1 MGLTVSK
8 VSRKPKKKSAFDAFF
23 EAADQGNQQQAVKA
37 FEVAATK
44 PAVAAFESGGFDD
57 FFTAADAAPA
67 SVADAVNERLD
78 QSNRPDQGA
87 PPPPPPA
94 NQTYTQGAFTGT
106 ADDAAAATAAAEAAR
121 VQREAEAAAA
131 ANADRQR
138 REQEEATNRGLTDEV
153 MGAIRN
159 DPMGFSGGSNL
170 LNYRTSGGQSLNDLP
185 QGVQDQINAYLGG
198 GEYGNLLNT
207 ARDAD
212 PGTQLQR
219 VADEQRARDLAAQ
232 TEAAAREKREAAS
245 AAALAAQQAASTTQ
259 ASTAA
264 IDQAAPVVT
273 GDANVVAGVGGVAA
287 NQNTGLNAAIN
298 EQLAGTAGLNLESND
313 ELRRNQQALL
323 AELSNQAE
331 AAGKSAVTD
340 LALPDLTK
348 VNVPA
353 REMSTMEQAIDTR
366 LTDRLTGGQFLDPQ
380 SALTNEAEAQALE
393 RLQQDNFL
401 GESAGLDSAERRAMD
416 RMTND
421 NLLGANTGLDAAE
434 AAALKRMK
442 TGGSGV
448 DIEGVRTN
456 ADGSISRNLAMSAE
470 DIIRQRLLGGE
481 NPMMAAQRARVEKRY
496 GTSMDEGRE
505 MLNRLGVLRGG
516 DTADVF
522 NELTAGRDQQML
534 DVDAMGFDLQSQ
546 AIADALGYQ
555 GRRDQLGLA
564 NEELARAAIGDV
576 AGLAGQRDQRNVAEQ
591 SLQRGAI
598 SDVSDLAGQRD
609 QRGIA
614 EQGLRR
620 QAISDTL
627 PFQQRRDAIGLAE
640 QDLQRAAISDALGR
654 QGMID
659 DRDFAEAELTGALRG
674 SATLPARMAQA
685 GLQFDAAGLQQDV
698 ADRTLARLLTQTE
711 PTQRERFEEG
721 VRQSRFGEGLA
732 TRADLRAEEGLA
744 SELFGQVD
752 GRGSAPAR
760 QTLTGQTAQQD
771 LLNQELQRR
780 LAQSGDTRAEQ
791 ALQADLF
798 GEVEGIGSARART
811 TRGGEMDA
819 FNMAMQRAGL
829 MGTLDG
835 EDTMQQQQLAL
846 TEALQRAGLTG
857 TLDGEDTMQRQQLE
871 DALLSAGLDRRFATS
886 ADRRA
891 GQALEADL
899 FGEVS
904 GEGSDP
910 TVRSTLAG
918 QQFDAT
924 EDRAE
929 RALREDVATSR
940 LQRDLAEADVTGIYN
955 RADTRQANL
964 DRFNRQI
971 GEASLTGQFK
981 DQDTLAERGLSSDLL
996 TAESQREAM
1005 EDDLISTALDRT
1017 LAGRADTRDAMITQS
1032 GLATDRT
1039 NRRLAGTADDRAE
1052 RGLSSDLLTAESQR
1066 EAMTDDLISTALD
1079 RTLAGRAD
1087 TRAAMTTQSGLATD
1101 RTNRRLAGTAD
1112 DRAERGIT
1120 SDLLTAESQRA
1131 AMADD
1136 LTTAG
1141 LNRQFATSA
1150 DRRAGQAQDAALF
1163 GEVAGE
1169 GSDPTV
1175 RTTLEGTLARNADE
1189 RAQATQDRAFENE
1202 LITQLMTV
1210 YNDPNL
1216 AVSDPSMR
1224 IASILARRS
1233 GEAEEKLPQGTLE
1246 ASDTLR
1252 RLGLTDKEV
1261 DMVNQ
1266 GVPLEQIFRIRNEEG
1281 E

>member
-1 MGLTVSK
+1 MSDGITVSK
-8 VSRKPKKKSAFDAFF
+8 PAEEAEALRKKQR
-23 EAADQGNQQQAVKA
+23 E
-37 FEVAATK
+37 
-44 PAVAAFESGGFDD
+44 
-57 FFTAADAAPA
+57 
-67 SVADAVNERLD
+67 
-78 QSNRPDQGA
+78 
-87 PPPPPPA
+87 
-94 NQTYTQGAFTGT
+94 
-106 ADDAAAATAAAEAAR
+106 DAAAAAAEADR
-121 VQREAEAAAA
+121 LRREKEADDERRRQEKEADDERRRREDETA
-131 ANADRQR
+131 ANK
-138 REQEEATNRGLTDEV
+138 GVLDEV
-153 MGAIRN
+153 MGAIRTN
-159 DPMGFSGGSNL
+159 PMGFSGGANL

-185 QGVQDQINAYLGG
+185 QAVQDQINSFLGG
-198 GEYGNLLNT
+198 GDYGTLLNT

-348 VNVPA
+348 LNVPA

-416 RMTND
+416 RMTNE
-421 NLLGANTGLDAAE
+421 NLLGESTGLDAAE
-434 AAALKRMK
+434 AAALARMQE
-442 TGGSGV
+442 GGSGV
-448 DIEGVRTN
+448 DLEG
-456 ADGSISRNLAMSAE
+456 SLATSAE

-522 NELTAGRDQQML
+522 NELTTGRDQQML

-591 SLQRGAI
+591 DLQRGAI

-609 QRGIA
+609 QRGMA

-620 QAISDTL
+620 EAISDTL

-659 DRDFAEAELTGALRG
+659 DRDLAESQLTGAIRG
-674 SATLPARMAQA
+674 EATLPARMAQA
-685 GLQFDAAGLQQDV
+685 GLQFDAANLQQDV
-698 ADRTLARLLTQTE
+698 SDRTLARLLTQTE

-721 VRQSRFGEGLA
+721 VRQSRFGEGLS
-732 TRADLRAEEGLA
+732 TRADLRAEEELQ
-744 SELFGQVD
+744 SELYGEVA

-760 QTLTGQTAQQD
+760 QT
-771 LLNQELQRR
+771 
-780 LAQSGDTRAEQ
+780 
-791 ALQADLF
+791 
-798 GEVEGIGSARART
+798 
-811 TRGGEMDA
+811 RGGQMDA
-819 FNMAMQRAGL
+819 FNMA
-829 MGTLDG
+829 
-835 EDTMQQQQLAL
+835 LA
-846 TEALQRAGLTG
+846 RAGLTG
-857 TLDGEDTMQRQQLE
+857 TLDGEDTMQREELQQRML
-871 DALLSAGLDRRFATS
+871 DAQLDRTYAAS

-891 GQALEADL
+891 SQALQSDL
-899 FGEVS
+899 LTAQ
-904 GEGSDP
+904 DQ
-910 TVRSTLAG
+910 RRLAG
-918 QQFDAT
+918 TADTRAAAADVRAESA

-929 RALREDVATSR
+929 RALVD
-940 LQRDLAEADVTGIYN
+940 
-955 RADTRQANL
+955 
-964 DRFNRQI
+964 
-971 GEASLTGQFK
+971 
-981 DQDTLAERGLSSDLL
+981 DLL
-996 TAESQREAM
+996 SATEQRRVSTAADLRAES
-1005 EDDLISTALDRT
+1005 
-1017 LAGRADTRDAMITQS
+1017 
-1032 GLATDRT
+1032 
-1039 NRRLAGTADDRAE
+1039 ADDRAE
-1052 RGLSSDLLTAESQR
+1052 RGLVDDLLSATEQRRVSTAADLRAEAADVRAES
-1066 EAMTDDLISTALD
+1066 
-1079 RTLAGRAD
+1079 
-1087 TRAAMTTQSGLATD
+1087 
-1101 RTNRRLAGTAD
+1101 AD
-1112 DRAERGIT
+1112 DRAERALVD
-1120 SDLLTAESQRA
+1120 DLLSTTEQRRVST
-1131 AMADD
+1131 ADD
-1136 LTTAG
+1136 LRAESADDRAERALVDDLLSTTEQRRVSTAADLRAEAADTRAETAQTREMADRSIDQILASLPDDEDTNKLLNFLLNRADDPELADVFSNRITTNQTDIIPTVDNGGIVDIGEGMVRVTYGNGRVVTGPSDGLMPNGEFREEDAETVVEVRQGSASPVKRRYSDPRLKENVLYVGDSPSGLKIYEFDYKAG
-1141 LNRQFATSA
+1141 LGP
-1150 DRRAGQAQDAALF
+1150 AGRYRGVMANEIPQ
-1163 GEVAGE
+1163 
-1169 GSDPTV
+1169 
-1175 RTTLEGTLARNADE
+1175 NAV
-1189 RAQATQDRAFENE
+1189 
-1202 LITQLMTV
+1202 I
-1210 YNDPNL
+1210 
-1216 AVSDPSMR
+1216 S
-1224 IASILARRS
+1224 
-1233 GEAEEKLPQGTLE
+1233 QGF
-1246 ASDTLR
+1246 
-1252 RLGLTDKEV
+1252 LGQY
-1261 DMVNQ
+1261 DMVDYNK
-1266 GVPLEQIFRIRNEEG
+1266 VDVEFERIG
-1281 E
+1281 Y

>member
-121 VQREAEAAAA
+121 VQREAEAAAT

-159 DPMGFSGGSNL
+159 DPMGFSGGANL

-185 QGVQDQINAYLGG
+185 QAVQDQINSFLGG

-207 ARDAD
+207 TRDAD

-232 TEAAAREKREAAS
+232 NEAAARAKREAAS
-245 AAALAAQQAASTTQ
+245 AAALAAQQAASTIQ
-259 ASTAA
+259 NSTGA
-264 IDQAAPVVT
+264 IDQAAPVT
-273 GDANVVAGVGGVAA
+273 STTTNTVAGVGGPTA

-298 EQLAGTAGLNLESND
+298 DRLADTSALNLQSND

-331 AAGKSAVTD
+331 AAGKSAVSD
-340 LALPDLTK
+340 LTLPDLTA
-348 VNVPA
+348 VDVPP
-353 REMSTMEQAIDTR
+353 RELSTMEQAIDTR

-421 NLLGANTGLDAAE
+421 NLLGANAGLDAAE
-434 AAALKRMK
+434 AAALARMA

-470 DIIRQRLLGGE
+470 DIIRDRLLGGE

-640 QDLQRAAISDALGR
+640 QDLQRGAISDALGR

-829 MGTLDG
+829 M
-835 EDTMQQQQLAL
+835 
-846 TEALQRAGLTG
+846 G

-1066 EAMTDDLISTALD
+1066 EAM
-1079 RTLAGRAD
+1079 
-1087 TRAAMTTQSGLATD
+1087 
-1101 RTNRRLAGTAD
+1101 
-1112 DRAERGIT
+1112 
-1120 SDLLTAESQRA
+1120 
-1131 AMADD
+1131 ADD

-1175 RTTLEGTLARNADE
+1175 RTTLEATLARNADE
-1189 RAQATQDRAFENE
+1189 RAGTAQTRDLADRSIDQI
-1202 LITQLMTV
+1202 LTV